1 MKHRFSL
8 LLLGLT
14 AVSLATD
21 TFTLTGIDLFTY
33 LDGQQ
38 TNYPSGT
45 PAGNGWS
52 KEITDGWGIV
62 ALVNNMNRKY
72 NQPGT
77 QSKVQYG
84 DGLLKFEIAT
94 TTTPVGQ
101 FDLTVV
107 RQRAVTA
114 TATVELQGATA
125 YGLGVLTR
133 MKERI
138 ETIPAAYQSTPGEV
152 DRSIVEGQSRSFF
165 RFENASAWTFENG
178 AYRRNFEIFF
188 HRIYGKSLASAPTG
202 SSGNAV
208 ASSANSGGRMK
219 YKPLSLK
226 FTGGRWFGI
235 SGTYNG
241 AGAGQ
246 AVDVE
251 VYNLNNVLFDKAT
264 CVSADSNVF
273 SCDFGQ
279 MAVPAVN
286 MPQTFKVKFR
296 RYGALTKAINLTVH
310 PTSGLT
316 GVYVDFKYGD
326 VDGDNEVEAYE
337 VALIL
342 NHLGKSYPNQDFLEE
357 IPGYPDLRVEHLD
370 MDGDGTITMS
380 DYSISIGNVGL
391 VGD

>member
-1 MKHRFSL
+1 M
-8 LLLGLT
+8 
-14 AVSLATD
+14 AAD

-33 LDGQQ
+33 LDGNQ

-45 PAGNGWS
+45 PAGNGWT
-52 KEITDGWGIV
+52 KEITNGWGIV
-62 ALVNNMNRKY
+62 TLVNNMSKKQNE
-72 NQPGT
+72 PGT

-94 TTTPVGQ
+94 TTTPSGQ
-101 FDLTVV
+101 FDLTVL
-107 RQRAVTA
+107 RERIVTA
-114 TATVELQGATA
+114 TAMVDVQGATA

-133 MKERI
+133 MKERL
-138 ETIPAAYQSTPGEV
+138 ETIPAAYQSTVGEV
-152 DRSIVEGQSRSFF
+152 DRSIIEGQSRSFF

-178 AYRRNFEIFF
+178 AYRRDFSIYF

-202 SSGNAV
+202 SSSNSV

-219 YKPLSLK
+219 YKPTTLK
-226 FTGGRWFGI
+226 FGGSGRWFGI

-241 AGAGQ
+241 AGPGH

-251 VYNLNNVLFDKAT
+251 VYNTNNVLYDKAT
-264 CVSADSNVF
+264 CVSADSTVF

-279 MAVPAVN
+279 MAIPTMNV
-286 MPQTFKVKFR
+286 PQTFKVKFR

-342 NHLGKSYPNQDFLEE
+342 SHLGKSYPNQDFLEE
-357 IPGYPDLRVEHLD
+357 IPGYPELRVEHLD

>member
-1 MKHRFSL
+1 MKQRFSL
-8 LLLGLT
+8 LLLGMT
-14 AVSLATD
+14 AASMAAD

-45 PAGNGWS
+45 PAGNGWA
-52 KEITDGWGIV
+52 KEIANGWGTV
-62 ALVNNMNRKY
+62 TLNNNLSRKY
-72 NQPGT
+72 NEPGT
-77 QSKVQYG
+77 QTKVQYG
-84 DGLLKFEIAT
+84 DGLLKFEIST
-94 TTTPVGQ
+94 TKTPSGQ
-101 FDLTVV
+101 FDLTVL
-107 RQRAVTA
+107 RERSVTG
-114 TATVELQGATA
+114 TAMVDLQGATA

-133 MKERI
+133 FNERL

-165 RFENASAWTFENG
+165 RFENASGWTFEDG
-178 AYRRNFEIFF
+178 VYKKEFSIYF
-188 HRIYGKSLASAPTG
+188 HRVYGKSTASAPTG
-202 SSGNAV
+202 SSGNAT

-219 YKPLSLK
+219 YKPSSLK

-241 AGAGQ
+241 AAAGR

-264 CVSADSNVF
+264 CVSADSTVF

-279 MAVPAVN
+279 MAIPAMN
-286 MPQTFKVKFR
+286 IPQTFKVKFR

-310 PTSGLT
+310 PTSGLP

-357 IPGYPDLRVEHLD
+357 IPGYPELRVEHLD
-370 MDGDGTITMS
+370 MDGDGTITMT